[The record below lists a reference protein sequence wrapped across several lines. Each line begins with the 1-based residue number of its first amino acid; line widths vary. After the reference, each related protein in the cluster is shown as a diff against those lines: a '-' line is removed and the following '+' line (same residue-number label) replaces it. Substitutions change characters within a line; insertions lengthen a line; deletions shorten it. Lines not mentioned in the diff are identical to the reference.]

1 VTLSSKA
8 NTRGAIAPV
17 LLGALAILA
26 GLLLNPWS
34 VAGFLGPA
42 HRLGGAS
49 RVGIILVAEAVVFLG
64 GVWLLWRRPALR
76 TSVGLWAVAGI
87 LVGVLGVGI
96 RGSVAA
102 MRGPSVEGR
111 LLAAVDRS
119 ETLILALAAKHLPL
133 LDKSAMNFRVP
144 DDRSREVF
152 AETVEIRD
160 LAPTEPEVVDE
171 LEGVGVRV
179 SRWPVQE
186 TERSATGEEVHL
198 WEPFLQQVE
207 FFRNAHFYIRRAEFL
222 DPEETR
228 LRATMGFGG
237 LAWMKSGYNRSV
249 AAKAEVVF
257 VETPATDPAAQPD
270 WRIVSWKTLEF
281 VCTDR
286 EHLLYAD
293 VLDRVVSDRG
303 DLDRARTSI
312 HEQFAV
318 RSVLDKEFVPPH
330 PYFSRIA
337 FDRHPAVAVVDIDRD
352 GFDDIYIMERMG
364 KNMLFRN
371 TGDGRL
377 EEIAADVGLDIE
389 EHTSGA
395 IFADFDNDGDV
406 DAFLGRTLA
415 PSLYLVNEGGRF
427 VERSKDLIDTPLPYL
442 VGSVS
447 AADYNGDGLLDIY
460 FSTYAAEMLAKSL
473 PHASWKT
480 KIEDTFVAGKALP
493 EYLPEDDSKELY
505 RLLRD
510 DKTHRIASWPGPPNL
525 LLKNLGGGRFG
536 ATPDGEPLEVWRN
549 TWQATWADYDSDGDP
564 DLLVANDFA
573 PKNMFRNDGGHF
585 VEVTEETGTADL
597 GFGMGAS
604 WGDFDNDGRQD
615 LYLTNMYS
623 KAGQRIT
630 AQLGEFASRFRPMT
644 RGNTLFH
651 NQPGKFARVSGLEE
665 PELLVEAAG
674 WGWGSQ
680 FVDVDNDGF
689 LDIYAP
695 NGFYTAPKE
704 IALPEDT

>member
-1 VTLSSKA
+1 MIVASKPGS
-8 NTRGAIAPV
+8 RGVVAPV

-26 GLLLNPWS
+26 ALILNPWS
-34 VAGFLGPA
+34 LAGFLGPA
-42 HRLGGAS
+42 HRVGGMS
-49 RVGIILVAEAVVFLG
+49 RIGMIVACELVIALG
-64 GVWLLWRRPALR
+64 GVWLLWRRPTLR
-76 TSVGLWAVAGI
+76 ASLGVCAIAAI
-87 LVGVLGVGI
+87 LVGVLGVGV

-102 MRGPSVEGR
+102 LRGPSPEDR
-111 LLAAVDRS
+111 MLAAVDRS
-119 ETLILALAAKHLPL
+119 ETLVLALAARHLPL
-133 LDKSAMNFRVP
+133 LDKGAMNFHVP
-144 DDRSREVF
+144 DERSRAVF
-152 AETVEIRD
+152 AETVEILD
-160 LAPTEPEVVDE
+160 LAPAEPEVVSE

-179 SRWPVQE
+179 SRWPVQQA
-186 TERSATGEEVHL
+186 ERSASGEEVRL
-198 WEPFLQQVE
+198 WEPFLGQVE
-207 FFRNAHFYIRRAEFL
+207 YFRNAHFYIRRAEFL
-222 DPEETR
+222 GPEETR
-228 LRATMGFGG
+228 LKATMGFGG
-237 LAWMKSGYNRSV
+237 LAWMKAGFNRSV
-249 AAKAEVVF
+249 AAKAEAVF
-257 VETPATDPAAQPD
+257 VETPATDPAAPPD
-270 WRIVSWKTLEF
+270 WRIVSWRTLEF
-281 VCTDR
+281 NCTDR

-293 VLDRVVSDRG
+293 VLDRVVSDRE

-312 HEQFAV
+312 HEQYAV
-318 RSVLDKEFVPPH
+318 KSVLDKDFVPPH

-337 FDRHPAVAVVDIDRD
+337 FDRHPAVSVVDIDRD

-371 TGDGRL
+371 TGDGRF
-377 EEIAADVGLDIE
+377 EEIAADVGLDIA

-427 VERSKDLIDTPLPYL
+427 VERSHELIDTPLPYL

-447 AADYNGDGLLDIY
+447 AADYDGDGLLDVY

-473 PHASWKT
+473 PPATWKT
-480 KIEDTFVAGKALP
+480 KIEDALVAGVALP
-493 EYLPEDDSKELY
+493 EYLPEEDSKELY

-510 DKTHRIASWPGPPNL
+510 KHTHRIASWPGPPNL

-536 ATPDGEPLEVWRN
+536 ATPDGEPLRVWRN

-585 VEVTEETGTADL
+585 VEVTDETGTADL
-597 GFGMGAS
+597 GFGMGVS

-615 LYLTNMYS
+615 LYMTNMYS

-651 NQPGKFARVSGLEE
+651 NQPGKWERVSGLEE
-665 PELLVEAAG
+665 PALLVEAAG